1 MEIKDILKFDA
12 IFHTLSTVLDVA
24 SAGKKLIIVFE
35 DIQWMDPLSLSLLSS
50 LILRKQSDRILF
62 LMTGRDSREKDF
74 QHFITSIAVYKRLHV
89 TQLNPLS
96 KKEIQHYVEAAGLN
110 IPIEP
115 SLINQ

>member
-1 MEIKDILKFDA
+1 M
-12 IFHTLSTVLDVA
+12 
-24 SAGKKLIIVFE
+24 
-35 DIQWMDPLSLSLLSS
+35 SLLSS

-96 KKEIQHYVEAAGLN
+96 KKDIQQYVEAAGLN
-110 IPIEP
+110 IPTDAN
-115 SLINQ
+115 LINKLQLETEGNLFLLNECLNSLKTTGSLDKLTIIMHHLFKANYLP